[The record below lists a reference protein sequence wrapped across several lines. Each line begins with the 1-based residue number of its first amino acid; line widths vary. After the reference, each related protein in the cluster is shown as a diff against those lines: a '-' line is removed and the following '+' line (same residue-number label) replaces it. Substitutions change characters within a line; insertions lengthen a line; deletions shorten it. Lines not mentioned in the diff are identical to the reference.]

1 MDMVVTEPAVTNVP
15 RAGRGKEPQAQ
26 FLGAENKSSV
36 THGVEMTLR
45 KTA

>member
-1 MDMVVTEPAVTNVP
+1 MDMVVTEAAVTNVP
-15 RAGRGKEPQAQ
+15 RARRGKEPQAQ

-36 THGVEMTLR
+36 TCGVEVTLW